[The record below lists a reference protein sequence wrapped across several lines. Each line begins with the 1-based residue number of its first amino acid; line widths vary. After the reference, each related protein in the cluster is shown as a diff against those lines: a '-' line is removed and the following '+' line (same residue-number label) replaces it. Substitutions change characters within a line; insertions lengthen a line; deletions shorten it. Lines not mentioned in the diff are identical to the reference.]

1 MQKLEQVNLQTDKA
15 PDEILEIVV
24 LGSAIELT
32 KMSNSGPNGD
42 GGYINGQSY
51 TRA

>member
-1 MQKLEQVNLQTDKA
+1 MQKQQLGNFQTEKA

-42 GGYINGQSY
+42 GGYINGQNY